1 MFKKLGKYKRRIFEI
16 IEVGT
21 KYDYA
26 SRIYD
31 FFNAFCIIVNLAV
44 SMLYTFE
51 EYRAQYG
58 TLLLTLEE
66 LTVALFLM
74 DYILRIWTAGYLYP
88 DLPVWRATLKYMFSF
103 TGIVDLLSFLPQ
115 YLPIFFPSGAIA
127 FRMFRI
133 IRIFRLFRIN
143 AYYDALNVITKV
155 IVGKKQQLF
164 SSVFIILMLMFASSL
179 CMYSLEHQA
188 QPDVFSNAFSGI
200 WWAASTLLTVGYGD
214 IYPITTLGKMFGIFI
229 AFLGV
234 GIVAIPTGIISA
246 GFVDQ
251 YSRIKRMAEYGPQS
265 AINFIKIHLTD
276 RDPWI
281 DHTISQLHLPD
292 SVIVAVVKR
301 GDRILVPR
309 GNMILRSDD
318 IMVLGAESY
327 QDDKEHIKLKEFLLQ
342 KNHPWIGK
350 TIRSLEI
357 SRHSIIVL
365 IRRNRKVMIPNGN
378 MILRENDT
386 VILYTQSYLGGD
398 GDIEI

>member
-1 MFKKLGKYKRRIFEI
+1 M
-16 IEVGT
+16 
-21 KYDYA
+21 
-26 SRIYD
+26 
-31 FFNAFCIIVNLAV
+31 
-44 SMLYTFE
+44 
-51 EYRAQYG
+51 
-58 TLLLTLEE
+58 
-66 LTVALFLM
+66 
-74 DYILRIWTAGYLYP
+74 
-88 DLPVWRATLKYMFSF
+88 
-103 TGIVDLLSFLPQ
+103 
-115 YLPIFFPSGAIA
+115 
-127 FRMFRI
+127 
-133 IRIFRLFRIN
+133 
-143 AYYDALNVITKV
+143 
-155 IVGKKQQLF
+155 
-164 SSVFIILMLMFASSL
+164 
-179 CMYSLEHQA
+179 
-188 QPDVFSNAFSGI
+188 
-200 WWAASTLLTVGYGD
+200 
-214 IYPITTLGKMFGIFI
+214 
-229 AFLGV
+229 
-234 GIVAIPTGIISA
+234 
-246 GFVDQ
+246 
-251 YSRIKRMAEYGPQS
+251 
-265 AINFIKIHLTD
+265 TD